1 MYKVYLIKNLSENH
15 YKIGY
20 TRRKVEDRLNEFK
33 TGNSSDLAVITFF
46 ESEWGSKIEAALHKR
61 FSTKK
66 VDREWFNLTRED
78 VENFFSD
85 CQKIHDSLNH
95 LNSKNTWVESR
106 GFL

>member
-1 MYKVYLIKNLSENH
+1 MYNVYLISNSQGH
-15 YKIGY
+15 YKIGF
-20 TRRKVEDRLNEFK
+20 TRRNVNDRIRELK
-33 TGNSSDLAVITFF
+33 TGNSEEIQLISEYSSD
-46 ESEWGSKIEAALHKR
+46 WGTKIEAALHRKYR
-61 FSTKK
+61 KK
-66 VDREWFNLTRED
+66 KINREWFNLTRED